1 MLRLQKWYI
10 NVFENASDFTVNQE
24 EEKKLGRII
33 RKNYANIKVLVHP
46 DLFIYCLVI
55 CLFDRFSIYIPYALV
70 LFWFRNGCYGYSTK
84 IIDSDLIATHSASQK
99 FNSGVQCACLYVRC
113 VWLLFYFRKYFSN
126 FFLTRKSR
134 KTIQKQICHYIY
146 ILQNSS
152 KRALCFFRSTKYF
165 RKIRMR
171 LNNLNLHEFY
181 LSELQEH
188 RKEMLAPEAWGIFWF
203 GARGNEYC
211 SNKQSRS

>member
-24 EEKKLGRII
+24 DEKKLGRII

-70 LFWFRNGCYGYSTK
+70 PFWFRNGCYGYSTK

-113 VWLLFYFRKYFSN
+113 VWLFFFIFGNISPIFSDQKIKENNSKPNMPLHLYLTKFIKKGSLFLPFYEIFPE
-126 FFLTRKSR
+126 
-134 KTIQKQICHYIY
+134 
-146 ILQNSS
+146 NS
-152 KRALCFFRSTKYF
+152 KAT
-165 RKIRMR
+165 
-171 LNNLNLHEFY
+171 E
-181 LSELQEH
+181 
-188 RKEMLAPEAWGIFWF
+188 
-203 GARGNEYC
+203 
-211 SNKQSRS
+211 